1 MATPAC
7 GFFGACVELAGIA
20 VQEMRLHVSDAVTC
34 EMGQSGGWEG
44 FRLLLFQSC
53 STILCFHC
61 LSAKSFEIINRC
73 FCGK

>member
-1 MATPAC
+1 MATPAR
-7 GFFGACVELAGIA
+7 GSFRARVELAEIA
-20 VQEMRLHVSDAVTC
+20 AQEMRLHVSDAVTC
-34 EMGQSGGWEG
+34 EMGQSGGSEG
-44 FRLLLFQSC
+44 FCLLLFQSC